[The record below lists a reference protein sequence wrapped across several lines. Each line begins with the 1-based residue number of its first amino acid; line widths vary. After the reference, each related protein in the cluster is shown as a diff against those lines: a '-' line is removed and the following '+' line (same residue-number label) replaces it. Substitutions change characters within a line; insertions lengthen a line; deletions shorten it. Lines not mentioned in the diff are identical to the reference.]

1 MKKFLT
7 IAIVTILTS
16 TAAFAND
23 DTNKSTTADST
34 QESSK
39 VVITKETMKLIKK
52 ERKKMAKMF
61 KEKNLVC

>member
-1 MKKFLT
+1 MKKIFT
-7 IAIVTILTS
+7 IAIITILTS

-23 DTNKSTTADST
+23 DTNKQTAKDSA

-52 ERKKMAKMF
+52 ERKKTSKVF
-61 KEKNLVC
+61 REKNLVC

>member
-1 MKKFLT
+1 MKKIFT

-23 DTNKSTTADST
+23 DTNKQTSKEET
-34 QESSK
+34 SK

-52 ERKKMAKMF
+52 ERKKTSKVF
-61 KEKNLVC
+61 REKNLVC